1 MHVLHPRRQSSKSG
15 LGEISKA
22 ECESAGRIARLFCV
36 QTYTKNV
43 LRFAITLFL
52 SALPLFAA
60 LPSAADISRLLR
72 EDSIDPNECY
82 RVTELEYSKED
93 LKIYFTEG
101 FLAFA
106 KPVNGIRP
114 AAVFTSE
121 VEAGDAELLLL
132 PPTRGERLSLANFTQ
147 SPNLEEHFNAAILLF
162 TDSSG
167 EELLAKI
174 HTNGGKKNAEMGA
187 LLSDQYT
194 STFRN
199 FTSSFEARLVLDL
212 LSPNRRDGFFFM
224 GVRGISLGTFDV
236 SYDPTAASQIV
247 VGQLKNEAGHAYD
260 TWTSFSA
267 RTLRASG
274 KDPESPFQLDNY
286 RIESTIT
293 PDLTVQVITRATL
306 TPRRTMGR
314 AVPLAIS
321 PQMKITSAQIDG
333 QAVEFYAPESL
344 RSNLLRDSGDQAV
357 LLIPAEPLDASR
369 PHEIEV
375 RHQGHVISKAG
386 DRIFLVNSRGT
397 WYPRAGAE
405 FARYDLTFR
414 YPRNLVLVA
423 TGEPV
428 EEHADGEWRVS
439 RRKSARPIRFA
450 GFNLGDFERTIVTQG
465 PYQIE
470 VCANRRLETA
480 LERKTHDE
488 IGPWER
494 QRPVIPTPLNNA
506 GFPAPPADPASR
518 MTNVGRH
525 VAAALEF
532 MTALFGPPPIQHLT
546 VSPIPGTFGQG
557 FPGLI
562 YLSTL
567 AYLDPSQRPASLR
580 ADYDNTFFADL
591 LDAHEVGHQ
600 WWGNLVL
607 PAGYQ
612 DDWLMES
619 LANYSALLLLE
630 KKKGSRAL
638 DTVLDDYKK
647 HLLAKNAEGN
657 TFESIGPITWG
668 YRLQSGGSMEAWR
681 RITYEKGAWI
691 IHMLRRQMGDA
702 QFSALLREVCKRYQF
717 HTLSTEQF
725 RIMAEKFAPKKA
737 DLKSFF
743 DTWVYGTGVP
753 AIKLDYAV
761 NGLQVTGTLTESGV
775 PEEFAASVP
784 VEVQTG
790 KQKSVYWLTAGSE
803 PVPFSIA
810 LKQPATKVTLLTA
823 DCLII
828 HR

>member
-1 MHVLHPRRQSSKSG
+1 VPLRAALPTAV
-15 LGEISKA
+15 E
-22 ECESAGRIARLFCV
+22 IARL
-36 QTYTKNV
+36 
-43 LRFAITLFL
+43 LH
-52 SALPLFAA
+52 
-60 LPSAADISRLLR
+60 D
-72 EDSIDPNECY
+72 DSIDPNECY

-132 PPTRGERLSLANFTQ
+132 PPTRGERLSLANFTE
-147 SPNLEEHFNAAILLF
+147 SPNLEQHFKAAILLF

-167 EELLAKI
+167 EELLARI
-174 HTNGGKKNAEMGA
+174 QANGGQKSAEMGA

-194 STFRN
+194 GTFRN
-199 FTSSFEARLVLDL
+199 FTASFEARLVLDL
-212 LSPNRRDGFFFM
+212 LSSNRRDGFFFM
-224 GVRGISLGTFDV
+224 GVSGTSLGTFDV

-247 VGQLKNEAGHAYD
+247 VGQMKYEARHAYN
-260 TWTSFSA
+260 TWTSFAARSA
-267 RTLRASG
+267 RNSG
-274 KDPESPFQLDNY
+274 KEPESPFLLDNY

-293 PDLTVQVITRATL
+293 PDLTVRVITRATL
-306 TPRRTMGR
+306 TPRRPIGR

-321 PQMKITSAQIDG
+321 PQMKITSAKIDD
-333 QAVEFYAPESL
+333 QAVEFFAPESL
-344 RSNLLRDSGDQAV
+344 RSNLLKDSGDQAV

-375 RHQGHVISKAG
+375 HHEGQVISKAG
-386 DRIFLVNSRGT
+386 DKVFLVNSRGT
-397 WYPRAGAE
+397 WYPRSGSE

-414 YPRNLVLVA
+414 YPKNLVLVA

-428 EEHADGEWRVS
+428 EEHTDGEWHVS
-439 RRKSARPIRFA
+439 RRKSATPIRFA
-450 GFNLGDFERTIVTQG
+450 GFNLGDFERTVVAQG

-480 LERKTHDE
+480 LEHKLQDAE
-488 IGPWER
+488 AEPWER
-494 QRPVIPTPLNNA
+494 RRPVTPPALNNS
-506 GFPAPPADPASR
+506 GFPSTTSTDPASR

-532 MTALFGPPPIQHLT
+532 MTAAFGPPPIQHLT
-546 VSPIPGTFGQG
+546 ISPIPGTFGQG

-630 KKKGSRAL
+630 KKKGPKAL
-638 DTVLDDYKK
+638 DTVLEDYKK
-647 HLLAKNAEGN
+647 HLLAKNPEGQ

-702 QFSALLREVCKRYQF
+702 QFSALLRELCKRYRF

-725 RIMAEKFAPKKA
+725 RATAEQFAPKKA

-743 DTWVYGTGVP
+743 DTWVYGTGIP
-753 AIKLDYAV
+753 AVKLDYAL
-761 NGLQVTGTLTESGV
+761 NGLKVTGTLAESGV
-775 PEEFAASVP
+775 PEDFAASVP
-784 VEVQTG
+784 VELQTG
-790 KQKSVYWLTAGSE
+790 KQKSVYWLTAGSD